1 MTMISVRHASPADR
15 PMLER
20 LWLMF
25 RHDMSSFGGQLP
37 NPDGTFRTERLDAAF
52 DDRNWACYV
61 FTTPQDSPAGF
72 AIVRGT
78 VGQVR
83 VISSFFVVR
92 AMRRSG
98 VGFDAVQAIVADNP
112 GRWEVAF
119 QEANAGAVRF
129 WRRAAG
135 ELANGDWTEERRVV
149 PDSPDLPPDTWIS
162 FATPP
167 N

>member
-1 MTMISVRHASPADR
+1 MTMISVRHAIPADR

-37 NPDGTFRTERLDAAF
+37 NLDGTFRTERLDAAF
-52 DDRNWACYV
+52 DDRNWVCYV
-61 FTTPQDSPAGF
+61 FITPQDRPAGF
-72 AIVRGT
+72 AIVRGLA
-78 VGQVR
+78 GQVR
-83 VISSFFVVR
+83 VLSSFFVVR

-98 VGFDAVQAIVADNP
+98 VGFQAVRAIVAEHP

-119 QEANAGAVRF
+119 QDGNAAAVRF
-129 WRRAAG
+129 WSRAAA
-135 ELANGDWTEERRVV
+135 ELADGDWKEERRAVSG
-149 PDSPDLPPDTWIS
+149 SPDLPPDTWIS
-162 FATPP
+162 FAALP